1 MKRHVHFVALAFL
14 WTQNIVKY
22 AAHILFEVIV
32 MDVMYA
38 YMPESGELFVKQ
50 LKKSSI
56 LALYV
61 IGSTLTSTIPG
72 ISIAGTNPEAT
83 LYTPTGDAEYLFYG
97 KVVSFN
103 VIPTTPDGIPTPAV
117 ITRASLELLNIPFFV
132 VNAGCYVRPKI
143 PFIDVNGVVGNDIRT
158 SNAMK
163 YDDVIKIYENSKLFG
178 EKIGKLANTVLIGE
192 SIPGG
197 TTTTLAFLLAL
208 GYDAKYKISSASA
221 YNPHDLKIKVV
232 EEGLKNAKLSIEEAR
247 NDPLKAA
254 SKVGDPVMVAMAGLV
269 DGIIKS
275 DAYVLLAGGTQMSS
289 VIALLKHKN
298 VGLDKIAIGT
308 TKWIISDRNSDIV
321 GLISQIGKVP
331 IIATT
336 LDFSKSEFYGLK
348 AYENGYVKEGVGAGG
363 TALVS
368 QIKFELSSSDLAN
381 KIENEYKKLISKK

>member
-1 MKRHVHFVALAFL
+1 
-14 WTQNIVKY
+14 
-22 AAHILFEVIV
+22 
-32 MDVMYA
+32 
-38 YMPESGELFVKQ
+38 
-50 LKKSSI
+50 
-56 LALYV
+56 
-61 IGSTLTSTIPG
+61 
-72 ISIAGTNPEAT
+72 
-83 LYTPTGDAEYLFYG
+83 
-97 KVVSFN
+97 
-103 VIPTTPDGIPTPAV
+103 
-117 ITRASLELLNIPFFV
+117 
-132 VNAGCYVRPKI
+132 
-143 PFIDVNGVVGNDIRT
+143 
-158 SNAMK
+158 MK

-298 VGLDKIAIGT
+298 VGLDKIVIGT